1 MELEPIA
8 GGKVQA
14 VVRRNLGRVYGFEF
28 LSLTAEQTQLVMESC
43 KRLPVYKGNS
53 LGIYARAPHFHSIS
67 PPCAPKAGNR
77 PGESERKIVGR
88 SAV

>member
-14 VVRRNLGRVYGFEF
+14 VVRRNLGRVSGFEF
-28 LSLTAEQTQLVMESC
+28 LSLTAEQTQLVIESC

-53 LGIYARAPHFHSIS
+53 LGI
-67 PPCAPKAGNR
+67 
-77 PGESERKIVGR
+77 
-88 SAV
+88 